1 MTDAQGTEPAG
12 DLSSA
17 VQAAW
22 DDADRLRG
30 LITTALDRGQATGLV
45 AAARRLYAI
54 DPYPE
59 RAVGLLALVLRTNA
73 DHEGAE
79 RVLLEHLRVHGGDA
93 ETWFHLAPLA
103 AWRGDPGDMEQALER
118 SLGYDPNHAQAL
130 DFGFR
135 QRQRTDGGEA
145 AIHWLWQHSAQSW
158 RAHVML
164 GRQALEWGEN
174 GRALE
179 YFQAAADLAPHD
191 PGPLAEGGRALYD
204 HGLDDDLSA
213 YVLDRWRGTHGP
225 MPLILVAEA
234 NLRGGKA
241 AEAALA
247 VGRLRGLLIPPGHRD
262 AVADLETRVRAAC
275 QEAGL

>member
-1 MTDAQGTEPAG
+1 VTETDGAAPSG
-12 DLSSA
+12 DLNSA

-22 DDADRLRG
+22 DDPVRLRG
-30 LITTALDRGQATGLV
+30 LITSAMDHGQADGLV

-54 DPYPE
+54 DPYPSG
-59 RAVGLLALVLRTNA
+59 AVGLLALVLRTNA

-79 RVLLEHLRVHGGDA
+79 RVLVDHLRVHGGDA

-103 AWRGDPGDMEQALER
+103 AWRGDPSDMDEALER

-135 QRQRTDGGEA
+135 QRQRTDGTEA

-164 GRQALEWGEN
+164 GRQALEWGETV
-174 GRALE
+174 RAIE
-179 YFQAAADLAPHD
+179 YFTAAAELGPHD

-204 HGLDDDLSA
+204 HGLDAELSA
-213 YVLDRWRGTHGP
+213 FVLDRWRGTHGP
-225 MPLILVAEA
+225 MPLVFVAEA
-234 NLRGGKA
+234 DLRQGKA

-247 VGRLRGLLIPPGHRD
+247 MGRLRGLVIPPAHQS

-275 QEAGL
+275 QDAGL